1 MNTDPLLYLRDKDKV
16 QLADYLQWLV
26 SRDFFGGS
34 RLAID
39 NFVAKSVEQ
48 NRLSVYDSKGQKIA
62 NCSPEA
68 LRSLTSEQVALNSSN
83 YVQEESVIGIFC
95 SGRTLLQ

>member
-26 SRDFFGGS
+26 GREFFGGS

-39 NFVAKSVEQ
+39 NFISRSVEQ
-48 NRLSVYDSKGQKIA
+48 NRLSVYDSQGQKIS

-68 LRSLTSEQVALNSSN
+68 LRSLTTEQVALNASN
-83 YVQEESVIGIFC
+83 IVQEDSVIGK
-95 SGRTLLQ
+95 L